1 MKNNIFKTDKK
12 KSGQTFEAIPRI
24 PAYEL
29 NLSPY
34 LSETSEINLKYLVEL
49 YNLEAERMNQKVV
62 KIAKAD

>member
-1 MKNNIFKTDKK
+1 M
-12 KSGQTFEAIPRI
+12 KSGQTIEGIPRI
-24 PAYEL
+24 PAYKL
-29 NLSPY
+29 NLSPN